1 MTSVHDFTAALEAA
15 MASCSSGPGT
25 SNRIELNGL
34 EWVDGDSMD
43 TLVLDIVYRDMSAQ
57 TRRARVADL
66 DGLLSSLNGNV
77 ESLAALLVDDI
88 YEQHFSG
95 PL

>member
-1 MTSVHDFTAALEAA
+1 
-15 MASCSSGPGT
+15 
-25 SNRIELNGL
+25 
-34 EWVDGDSMD
+34 MD

-66 DGLLSSLNGNV
+66 GGLLSSLNGNV